1 MIPILYDYSETEWT
15 SNGLGR
21 LSDCLSCTVTEERN
35 GIYEC
40 VFEYPITG
48 IHYADIVEGRIV
60 GVIHDDTKEIEPFD
74 IYKCSAEINGIVTF
88 SAHHVS
94 YRLSY
99 ITLKPFTASSCAG
112 TMASLPTNSI
122 NNNPFTF
129 STDKTT
135 SGNYNLETPTA
146 IREML
151 CGSQGSILDVY
162 GTGEYEFKKFNVFLW
177 THRGQD
183 SGVEVRYGKNMLD
196 LTKDYDISGSYN
208 AVAPFWYSAD
218 GTLITLPEEIIISP
232 TIINTGSE
240 PWTTESL
247 VGMTDENGTQIDFD
261 YAVINVVPMDLT
273 AEFADVPTVE
283 ELRAKATSRLAN
295 SSAWLPDENLKID
308 FVALWQTEEYKNVA
322 PLQRVS
328 LCDTVSVF
336 FPQMGVNAV
345 KAKVIKTVYNV
356 LLECYDKMEL
366 GNAQYS
372 FAEVVSDTTATKLSR
387 TMASKG
393 FLTASLDRAT
403 KLIQGGLGGHV
414 VFNTNADG
422 EPQEILVMDTDDIN
436 TAVNVIRI
444 NRNGIGFSRDGYAGE
459 YITAWTIDGHFV
471 ADFIDT
477 GTLSANLLRAGTI
490 NSLDGSTSWNLNSGK
505 FITTSGSQDTVI
517 EGGSWKF
524 LYNGETTLI
533 AKPTYWNLRGGV
545 EEKKRGS
552 IIQVDKGGGFLTLG
566 YRHATSSGGTA
577 SWPLIILNN
586 GVNPF
591 DYTHD
596 VIFAG
601 DVVFSTGTYHDGNII
616 IYPSSYGGAL
626 HNCIRFYMPDDAPSS
641 TATEIY
647 CDYENDCLRTN
658 KRFRAPSILSNYIY
672 LSDTVAYFYY
682 NSSGD
687 FIYSSKTIHQASDE
701 NLKNIAPY
709 DDKYDDL
716 LDVLEPVLYTW
727 KSHPEGARYVGLGA
741 RKTAKLLKECGI
753 ENSGFVGINQ
763 DEDWNEIYS
772 IDYNELSTMLLHKV
786 QKQEKRIKEL
796 ENTLNDVLERLK
808 RLEA

>member
-15 SNGLGR
+15 TNGLGR

-40 VFEYPITG
+40 EFEYPITG
-48 IHYADIVEGRIV
+48 IHYADIVEGRII

-74 IYKCSAEINGIVTF
+74 IYKRSAEINGIVTF
-88 SAHHVS
+88 SAHHIS

-112 TMASLPTNSI
+112 TMAALPENSI

-208 AVAPFWYSAD
+208 ASAPFWYSAD

-240 PWTTESL
+240 PWTNESL
-247 VGMTDENGTQIDFD
+247 SGMTDENGTQIDFD

-283 ELRAKATSRLAN
+283 ELRAKATARLAN
-295 SSAWLPDENLKID
+295 SSAWLPNENLKID

-372 FAEVVSDTTATKLSR
+372 FAEVVSDTTANKLSR

-444 NRNGIGFSRDGYAGE
+444 NKNGIGFSRDGYAGE

-477 GTLSANLLRAGTI
+477 GTLNANLINAGTI
-490 NSLDGSTSWNLNSGK
+490 RSRDGSCSWNLDSGVFQTSNSNNTK
-505 FITTSGSQDTVI
+505 RSIMR
-517 EGGSWKF
+517 
-524 LYNGETTLI
+524 NGEFLAKDDVGRWEVRI
-533 AKPTYWNLRGGV
+533 APEG
-545 EEKKRGS
+545 
-552 IIQVDKGGGFLTLG
+552 
-566 YRHATSSGGTA
+566 
-577 SWPLIILNN
+577 
-586 GVNPF
+586 
-591 DYTHD
+591 
-596 VIFAG
+596 
-601 DVVFSTGTYHDGNII
+601 VVFYH
-616 IYPSSYGGAL
+616 
-626 HNCIRFYMPDDAPSS
+626 FPSS
-641 TATEIY
+641 TNVLITIDEWPEETANPWYFNIYSRSAVAFNYGEVIFNNSLNPYGYTEVFIVRGKARVTSDLYTGGTIY
-647 CDYENDCLRTN
+647 SRNMYPESDYSEIHYSIGRSSE
-658 KRFRAPSILSNYIY
+658 RFYQVWSSSFNFASGAYIN
-672 LSDTVAYFYY
+672 Y
-682 NSSGD
+682 NSTND
-687 FIYSSKTIHQASDE
+687 YIYSSKTIQQASDE
-701 NLKNIAPY
+701 NLKNITPY
-709 DDKYDDL
+709 NDKYDDL
-716 LDVLEPVLYTW
+716 IDRLEPIEYTW
-727 KSHPEGARYVGLGA
+727 KSHPEGAKYVGLGA

-753 ENSGFVGINQ
+753 ENSGFVGINK
-763 DEDWNEIYS
+763 DEDGNEIYS
-772 IDYNELSTMLLHKV
+772 IDYSELSTMLLHKV
-786 QKQEKRIKEL
+786 QKQQEEINEL
-796 ENTLNDVLERLK
+796 KTTLNDVLERLK

>member
-15 SNGLGR
+15 TNGLGR

-40 VFEYPITG
+40 EFEYPITG
-48 IHYADIVEGRIV
+48 IHYADIVEGRII

-74 IYKCSAEINGIVTF
+74 IYKRSAEINGIVTF
-88 SAHHVS
+88 SAHHIS

-99 ITLKPFTASSCAG
+99 ISLRPFAASSCAA
-112 TMASLPTNSI
+112 TMAALPDNSI

-162 GTGEYEFKKFNVFLW
+162 GTGEYEFKKFGVYLW

-183 SGVEVRYGKNMLD
+183 SGVEVRYGKNMVD

-218 GTLITLPEEIIISP
+218 ETLITLPEEIIISP
-232 TIINTGSE
+232 NIINTGSE

-247 VGMTDENGTQIDFD
+247 AGMTDENGTQIDFD

-273 AEFADVPTVE
+273 AEFTDVPTVE
-283 ELRAKATSRLAN
+283 ELQAKATSRLAN

-308 FVALWQTEEYKNVA
+308 FVALWQTEEYKDVA

-372 FAEVVSDTTATKLSR
+372 FAEVVSDTTANKLSR

-393 FLTASLDRAT
+393 FLTASLERAT

-414 VFNTNADG
+414 VFNTNANG

-444 NRNGIGFSRDGYAGE
+444 NKNGIGFSTDGYSGTFK
-459 YITAWTIDGHFV
+459 TAWTIDGHFV

-477 GTLSANLLRAGTI
+477 GTLNADLIKAGTLNADLIKSGTLSANRIKGGSITS
-490 NSLDGSTSWNLNSGK
+490 NDGSCSWNLNTGI
-505 FITTSGSQDTVI
+505 FQTSNSQNTKASVMR
-517 EGGSWKF
+517 
-524 LYNGETTLI
+524 NGEFLAKDYDNEYETRI
-533 AKPTYWNLRGGV
+533 APEGTVFYHFPSNTETIISLDEWTQDSSEYPWYFNVYSRSAVSFNWGKIFFNNRLNPNGYTELFIVFGSARITGSCYLRAVYFETGV
-545 EEKKRGS
+545 YINYNS
-552 IIQVDKGGGFLTLG
+552 
-566 YRHATSSGGTA
+566 A
-577 SWPLIILNN
+577 S
-586 GVNPF
+586 
-591 DYTHD
+591 D
-596 VIFAG
+596 
-601 DVVFSTGTYHDGNII
+601 
-616 IYPSSYGGAL
+616 
-626 HNCIRFYMPDDAPSS
+626 
-641 TATEIY
+641 
-647 CDYENDCLRTN
+647 
-658 KRFRAPSILSNYIY
+658 YIY
-672 LSDTVAYFYY
+672 A
-682 NSSGD
+682 
-687 FIYSSKTIHQASDE
+687 SKTIQQASDE
-701 NLKNIAPY
+701 NLKDITPY
-709 DDKYDDL
+709 DDRYDDL
-716 LDVLEPVLYTW
+716 LDVLEPILYTW
-727 KSHPEGARYVGLGA
+727 KSHPDGARYVGLGA
-741 RKTAKLLKECGI
+741 RKTAKLLEDCGI

-763 DEDWNEIYS
+763 DEDGNEIYS

-786 QKQEKRIKEL
+786 QKQQEEINEL
-796 ENTLNDVLERLK
+796 KTTLTDVLKRLK